1 MDMETCLQKS
11 IEQYR
16 QIVEHAHKLEKL
28 LSKADPEDLRS
39 YTTRLHELQDEASL
53 NDRVFYELFSRDSDA
68 WRDHP
73 LFLERSE
80 LIEQIV
86 KMNHLLLPRIRGMMA
101 VAAHEISQIKGG
113 RVAMAGY
120 HQPSLR
126 KGKSTRGIG

>member
-1 MDMETCLQKS
+1 METCIQKS

-16 QIVEHAHKLEKL
+16 RIIAHAQHLEKL
-28 LSKADPEDLRS
+28 LHTADPEELRT
-39 YTTRLHELQDEASL
+39 YTARLQELQEEASL
-53 NDRVFYELFSRDSDA
+53 NDRVFYELFSRDSAA
-68 WRDHP
+68 WCNHP

-86 KMNHLLLPRIRGMMA
+86 KMNQLLLPRIRGMMA

-120 HQPSLR
+120 HQPTLR
-126 KGKSTRGIG
+126 NRKVPRGIG

>member
-1 MDMETCLQKS
+1 METCLKKS
-11 IEQYR
+11 IEHYQR
-16 QIVEHAHKLEKL
+16 IVDHAHQLEKL
-28 LSKADPEDLRS
+28 LGKADPEELRS
-39 YTTRLHELQDEASL
+39 YTARLHELQDEAIQT
-53 NDRVFYELFSRDSDA
+53 DRVFYELFSRNSDD

-120 HQPSLR
+120 HQPTSKSR
-126 KGKSTRGIG
+126 KGTRGVG